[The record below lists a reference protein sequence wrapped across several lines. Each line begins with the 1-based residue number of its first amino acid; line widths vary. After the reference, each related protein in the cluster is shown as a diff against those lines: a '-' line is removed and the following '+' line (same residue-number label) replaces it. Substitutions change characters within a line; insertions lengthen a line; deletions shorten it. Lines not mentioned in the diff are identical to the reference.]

1 MGCGGGKS
9 LIEGVITKFANDK
22 GNRVLFIVHRQEL
35 CEQIRETFEACD
47 VDFNLCRIAMVQT
60 VTRHL
65 RDEPMPAII
74 ITDEAHHCLS
84 ETYRKVYAAF
94 PDATKLGFTATPVRM
109 NEGGLGAVFDSLVV
123 SVSTRW
129 LIDNGYLSPY
139 KYYSVKLADASK
151 VKTTAGDYNQAAIA
165 ELMEKS
171 TIYGDT
177 ITNYEK
183 FAAGKKT
190 IVYCA
195 SVKASL
201 ETCEVFNN
209 AGIQAAHLDGTTPAI
224 ERDSTVQAFRDGS
237 ITVLCNVNLFGEG
250 FNVPDCECVILLR
263 PTKSLTL
270 HIQQSMRSM
279 RYKPDKSAIIIDHV
293 GNVFQHGLPD
303 DDREWTLEAK
313 KKKKRAA
320 GDVLVKEC
328 PKCFAI
334 VKPAVAVCPVCGQAF
349 EINSRE
355 IQKRAAELAEITR
368 EQLAK
373 RPYNDYKT
381 IKTFEELQEF
391 QRAKKYKFG
400 WTLFKA
406 QELNLPIPQKY
417 RYMMGKYYGRA

>member
-1 MGCGGGKS
+1 M
-9 LIEGVITKFANDK
+9 
-22 GNRVLFIVHRQEL
+22 
-35 CEQIRETFEACD
+35 
-47 VDFNLCRIAMVQT
+47 
-60 VTRHL
+60 
-65 RDEPMPAII
+65 
-74 ITDEAHHCLS
+74 
-84 ETYRKVYAAF
+84 
-94 PDATKLGFTATPVRM
+94 
-109 NEGGLGAVFDSLVV
+109 
-123 SVSTRW
+123 
-129 LIDNGYLSPY
+129 
-139 KYYSVKLADASK
+139 
-151 VKTTAGDYNQAAIA
+151 
-165 ELMEKS
+165 
-171 TIYGDT
+171 
-177 ITNYEK
+177 
-183 FAAGKKT
+183 
-190 IVYCA
+190 
-195 SVKASL
+195 
-201 ETCEVFNN
+201 
-209 AGIQAAHLDGTTPAI
+209 
-224 ERDSTVQAFRDGS
+224 
-237 ITVLCNVNLFGEG
+237 
-250 FNVPDCECVILLR
+250 ILLR

-279 RYKPDKSAIIIDHV
+279 RYKADKSAIIIDHV

-368 EQLAK
+368 ERLAK